1 MDNQKQKQAKADGVS
16 KAAAGNAADV
26 HRLATKTMVSLPSSS
41 DASFDAMLALEGPS
55 VQPLKPQED
64 FIQQELAFARAFNR
78 VLPDEPQH
86 ALQLLEETV
95 CGALNVKA
103 CHINLTKD
111 ADSSSSLG
119 EERPLLFDG
128 HTIGRVH
135 ISEKAT
141 GEPLSYTD
149 RVYFDLLLPY
159 LATQAKSI
167 QERIHANQ
175 LAELE
180 TARQGRLALTLNL
193 AEKLLTAIDA
203 ESILPIVLE
212 TAFRQLG
219 FDACQYVALEGN
231 EWEPETASGST
242 SEPIRRGELLYEIKT
257 GGAQANR
264 VHSYSHA
271 GLEGRRR
278 LIRGYGELLDKMP
291 AGKSLHGKGMPA
303 CLQLPDASASTLSP
317 ARLFGIRGIES
328 ALVLPVIDL
337 ACGEMRGTLHFL
349 SEQPSP
355 FSEATLEAAADIA
368 RLASRAFSRGLIL
381 EKALEMAS
389 SDELTGLM
397 NRRGYY
403 QRFEAEIERARRHQI
418 PLCVAL
424 LDVDHFKKFNDT
436 YGHLSGDLILKT
448 LSDLFGRNMRKSDV
462 ICRFGGEEFA
472 ILLPDTS
479 LRAATDLIDRL
490 RQSVANLEIPDFTGE
505 KLKVTISAGL
515 AEVSVKPTNG
525 PHDADMSQALAAADE
540 QLYRAKNNGRN
551 RVCAPEKAT
560 SEKSAVILPISS
572 AS

>member
-1 MDNQKQKQAKADGVS
+1 MDKKQKQAKADSMS
-16 KAAAGNAADV
+16 KTAAGNTTDV
-26 HRLATKTMVSLPSSS
+26 RRLATKAVLSLPSSS
-41 DASFDAMLALEGPS
+41 EASFDAMLALEGPS
-55 VQPLKPQED
+55 LLLPKAQED
-64 FIQQELAFARAFNR
+64 FIQQELAFARAFNL
-78 VLPDEPQH
+78 VLPDEPQQ

-95 CGALNVKA
+95 CRVLNVKA
-103 CHINLTKD
+103 CYIAKD
-111 ADSSSSLG
+111 ADLSPSLG

-128 HTIGRVH
+128 HVIGRVH

-159 LATQAKSI
+159 LATQAKSVQDRI
-167 QERIHANQ
+167 QANQ
-175 LAELE
+175 LSELE
-180 TARQGRLALTLNL
+180 TARQGRLALTLTL

-231 EWEPETASGST
+231 DWEQEMASDVA
-242 SEPIRRGELLYEIKT
+242 SEPVRRGELLYEIRT

-278 LIRGYGELLDKMP
+278 LIRGYGDMLDKIQP
-291 AGKSLHGKGMPA
+291 GKGMHA
-303 CLQLPDASASTLSP
+303 CLQLPDGSAQTLLP
-317 ARLFGIRGIES
+317 GRLFGIRGIQS

-349 SEQPSP
+349 SEQPGP

-551 RVCAPEKAT
+551 RVCAPEKAA
-560 SEKSAVILPISS
+560 SEKSAVVVPIST